1 MSYTYDI
8 ATSKKDNRST
18 TCLTISHLLFSVIN
32 LFLSTFLIA
41 HIYSLTDN
49 LYEYAFN
56 VGLYE
61 VSSYLVMLISY
72 YLFSFLV
79 DKTNRIWVY
88 RLGNMLSAGLV
99 IVTIFFGKD
108 LAKLILL
115 AGALYGLSKGA
126 YYASYNV
133 LKQEMVSR
141 KSMKNFAVVIM
152 VLTKLVNTICPILLG
167 MLIEVSTFSMVAV
180 YVFILSVILISVTFF
195 IKAKRP
201 QDSNFNIKDYLTRL
215 KTNVELNNKMKNI
228 YKICFIYGFTSVV
241 GSLLSVN
248 VMIHFG
254 SNFSLGII
262 KGVCTAIAICALL
275 LMTRFTKFGKR
286 SCLFILCSIL
296 PAIGV
301 LIFAIVPNMITLVV
315 YHIIAT
321 SVDIVVAT
329 TFDIIRNRNLKEAGF
344 YQDIAEHQCI
354 TESLFQFSRI
364 LSYGMLV
371 LISLFKNFALFQIA
385 FVVFTLIS
393 YCTMPI
399 MLAKFEKKFKSESAE
414 LKIENNENIK

>member
-1 MSYTYDI
+1 MAFTYDI
-8 ATSKKDNRST
+8 TTSKKDVRST

-49 LYEYAFN
+49 MFEYAIN

-61 VSSYLVMLISY
+61 VSSYAVMLVAY
-72 YLFSFLV
+72 YLFSFIV
-79 DKTNRIWVY
+79 DKTNRVWIY
-88 RLGNMLSAGLV
+88 RIGNILSTALV
-99 IVTIFFGKD
+99 IITIFFGKD
-108 LAKLILL
+108 LAKLIIL
-115 AGALYGLSKGA
+115 AGSLYGLSKGA
-126 YYASYNV
+126 YYSSYNV

-141 KSMKNFAVVIM
+141 KSMKNFAVVII

-167 MLIEVSTFSMVAV
+167 MLIEVSTFSMVAI
-180 YVFILSVILISVTFF
+180 YVFILSVILIVVTFF

-201 QDSNFNIKDYLTRL
+201 QDSNFNVKDYLSRL
-215 KTNVELNNKMKNI
+215 KTNSELKNKMKNI
-228 YKICFIYGFTSVV
+228 YKICFIYGFTSIV

-248 VMIHFG
+248 IMIHFG

-262 KGVCTAIAICALL
+262 KGVCTAIAICMLL
-275 LMTRFTKFGKR
+275 LMTKFTKFGKR
-286 SCLFILCSIL
+286 SGLFVVCSIL

-301 LIFAIVPNMITLVV
+301 LIFAFIPNMITLVA

-321 SVDIVVAT
+321 SVDIIVAT

-354 TESLFQFSRI
+354 TESLFQLARI
-364 LSYGMLV
+364 SSYGMLV
-371 LISLFKNFALFQIA
+371 LISLFKSFVLFQIA

-399 MLAKFEKKFKSESAE
+399 MLAKFENKFKSEPAE
-414 LKIENNENIK
+414 LKIDNNENIK

>member
-1 MSYTYDI
+1 M
-8 ATSKKDNRST
+8 
-18 TCLTISHLLFSVIN
+18 
-32 LFLSTFLIA
+32 FLSTFLIA

-61 VSSYLVMLISY
+61 VSSYFVMLIAY
-72 YLFSFLV
+72 YLFSFVV
-79 DKTNRIWVY
+79 DKTNRIWIY
-88 RLGNMLSAGLV
+88 RIGNILSASLV
-99 IVTIFFGKD
+99 IITIFFGKD
-108 LAKLILL
+108 LAKFIIL

-126 YYASYNV
+126 YYSSYNV

-152 VLTKLVNTICPILLG
+152 VLTKVVNTVCPILLG
-167 MLIEVSTFSMVAV
+167 MLIEVSTFSMVAI
-180 YVFILSVILISVTFF
+180 YVFILSVILICVTFF

-201 QDSNFNIKDYLTRL
+201 QDSNFNIKEYLTRL
-215 KTNVELNNKMKNI
+215 KENPGLKRKMKSI
-228 YKICFIYGFTSVV
+228 YKICFIYGFTSIV

-262 KGVCTAIAICALL
+262 KGVCTFIAICVLL
-275 LMTRFTKFGKR
+275 LMTKFTKFGKR
-286 SCLFILCSIL
+286 SWLFIVSSVI
-296 PAIGV
+296 PAIAV
-301 LIFAIVPNMITLVV
+301 IIFAFVPNMITLVA
-315 YHIIAT
+315 YHVVAT
-321 SVDIVVAT
+321 SVDIIVAT

-354 TESLFQFSRI
+354 TESLFQFARI
-364 LSYGMLV
+364 SSYGMLAI
-371 LISLFKNFALFQIA
+371 ISLFKNFVLFQIS

-393 YCTMPI
+393 YSTMPF
-399 MLAKFEKKFKSESAE
+399 MLSKFEKEYKSESIV
-414 LKIENNENIK
+414 LKIDNQEDKK